1 MERVKTIMTWYW
13 QTSALV
19 GVPVVFLLLVVGL
32 QKFTFT
38 ATCHTIGWRCE
49 YAIGATDAMAA
60 YMGDLIAANPG
71 YDIVAEPTNKR
82 KK

>member
-1 MERVKTIMTWYW
+1 MERMRTIATWYW

-19 GVPVVFLLLVVGL
+19 GVPVVFLLLVVGF

-49 YAIGATDAMAA
+49 YAIGATDAMTE
-60 YMGDLIAANPG
+60 YMGDLLAANPG
-71 YDIVAEPTNKR
+71 VDIVAEPRRGKR
-82 KK
+82 